1 MTRALIRR
9 TAITLIALLGFG
21 HASLALAACMLERG
35 MLTQA
40 IAAEAHAPCA
50 DSGTPPLACESGN
63 LCVAHCTADLQLT
76 GTAVA
81 LVRSPAQSTS
91 SFVPVSDS
99 HLAVRTGL
107 ESRPPGTPPSRI
119 LLHSFLL

>member
-1 MTRALIRR
+1 MAM
-9 TAITLIALLGFG
+9 TLIALLGFA
-21 HASLALAACMLERG
+21 HASLVLAACMLERG
-35 MLTQA
+35 MLPQA

-50 DSGTPPLACESGN
+50 DSGTPAMACESGN

-76 GTAVA
+76 GNPAV
-81 LVRSPAQSTS
+81 LVRSPGEPASL
-91 SFVPVSDS
+91 FVPHSDL
-99 HLAVRTGL
+99 HLALRTGL